1 MHAGFMGCLQPATAA
16 RNAILRSQISASS
29 ASRKKNT
36 RAELGGLR
44 GVEQFVARGMAGAD
58 LVKRNLRK
66 LPRVAAPLEIR
77 KLALYDLANA
87 LANVDGPHERAVVEA
102 CATGE
107 IVGQL
112 AALLIDT
119 DAAQGLE
126 EVRATNQ
133 AKGNFTL
140 VSSSCTIRVGQR
152 ELRMDGVESRLYVLT
167 CLVNLIYIGGGHL
180 LYERG
185 GAGLN
190 ILADALMEPPLAAG
204 AAKDEAMEQRRAQ
217 MEPLLYYAV
226 AGLFNLSD
234 SAAFA
239 KAVSAKPGLQQRLQQ
254 LTSSSH
260 ASTAKAASL
269 AAAHAAARRSRGPPA
284 CSGLPAGPEG
294 SALAQRSPP
303 VYLVHASVPKVVV
316 AFGPLGT
323 PRWPSTRRAPS
334 SVGRRTPRRRKMRKS

>member
-1 MHAGFMGCLQPATAA
+1 
-16 RNAILRSQISASS
+16 
-29 ASRKKNT
+29 
-36 RAELGGLR
+36 
-44 GVEQFVARGMAGAD
+44 MAD
-58 LVKRNLRK
+58 VVKRNLRK

-87 LANVDGPHERAVVEA
+87 LANVDGPQERAIVEA
-102 CATGE
+102 CAAGE
-107 IVGQL
+107 IVGRL

-119 DAAQGLE
+119 ESAQGLE

-133 AKGNFTL
+133 ALGNFTL

-152 ELRMDGVESRLYVLT
+152 ELRMDGVETRLYGLT

-190 ILADALMEPPLAAG
+190 ILVDALMEPPLAAG
-204 AAKDEAMEQRRAQ
+204 AAKDEKDEATEERRAQ
-217 MEPLLYYAV
+217 LEPLLYYAA

-239 KAVSAKPGLQQRLQQ
+239 KAASAKPGLLKRLQQ

-260 ASTAKAASL
+260 ASTAK
-269 AAAHAAARRSRGPPA
+269 
-284 CSGLPAGPEG
+284 
-294 SALAQRSPP
+294 
-303 VYLVHASVPKVVV
+303 VASVPQPMRPPT
-316 AFGPLGT
+316 APEARLLAQGCPLGPRGAPSPSDLRPNIWCTHPCPKLSSPLFGHPGT
-323 PRWPSTRRAPS
+323 PTWPSTRRAPS
-334 SVGRRTPRRRKMRKS
+334 SVGRRTHCRRQMRER

>member
-1 MHAGFMGCLQPATAA
+1 M
-16 RNAILRSQISASS
+16 
-29 ASRKKNT
+29 
-36 RAELGGLR
+36 
-44 GVEQFVARGMAGAD
+44 VD

-87 LANVDGPHERAVVEA
+87 LANVDGPQERAVVEA
-102 CATGE
+102 CAAGE
-107 IVGQL
+107 IVGRL

-119 DAAQGLE
+119 ESAQGLE

-133 AKGNFTL
+133 ALGNFTL

-152 ELRMDGVESRLYVLT
+152 ELRMDGVETRLYGLT

-190 ILADALMEPPLAAG
+190 ILVDALMEPPLAAG
-204 AAKDEAMEQRRAQ
+204 AAKDEKDEATEERRAQ
-217 MEPLLYYAV
+217 LEPLLYYAA

-239 KAVSAKPGLQQRLQQ
+239 KAASAKPGLLKRLQQ

-260 ASTAKAASL
+260 ASTAK
-269 AAAHAAARRSRGPPA
+269 
-284 CSGLPAGPEG
+284 
-294 SALAQRSPP
+294 
-303 VYLVHASVPKVVV
+303 VASVPQPMRPPT
-316 AFGPLGT
+316 APEARLLAQGCPLGPRGAPSPSDLRPNIWCTHPCPKLSSPLFGHPGT
-323 PRWPSTRRAPS
+323 PTWPSTRRAPS
-334 SVGRRTPRRRKMRKS
+334 SVGRRTHCRRQMRER